1 MFKLPAL
8 DKFYEMLYLRVLVNI
23 VIGHSKTIIYI
34 EMLNSDVVVSSS
46 KEIFDSPYL
55 TTPMYEHILTFT
67 KESPY
72 HYISILDSS
81 TSQGAIPTCEKH
93 DTSNYYDLVESEYKC
108 FDDNWIYYTSK
119 SDIIDIQRA
128 YEKIGIDYIFSPF
141 VLLANFFKDKID
153 THLAM
158 FILIEEDYLSLSVF
172 DTSKL
177 LYSEHLDMSN
187 ELESD
192 ELLLDVN
199 LEDEDILL
207 DEEDSIDL
215 DDIDAIDELDDFGDI
230 ADLDSIE
237 DIGEFEEAKDVEEE
251 LLEQTEE
258 IYEEGSN
265 DGFNEDYQRFSLIQ
279 SSVNR
284 FYKSEKFKSEF
295 VENVYIADAV
305 GVSIDLKKY
314 FEEEM
319 FLNVYIRHVD
329 LSMEVCE
336 IAKMELL

>member
-1 MFKLPAL
+1 
-8 DKFYEMLYLRVLVNI
+8 
-23 VIGHSKTIIYI
+23 
-34 EMLNSDVVVSSS
+34 
-46 KEIFDSPYL
+46 
-55 TTPMYEHILTFT
+55 
-67 KESPY
+67 
-72 HYISILDSS
+72 
-81 TSQGAIPTCEKH
+81 
-93 DTSNYYDLVESEYKC
+93 
-108 FDDNWIYYTSK
+108 
-119 SDIIDIQRA
+119 
-128 YEKIGIDYIFSPF
+128 
-141 VLLANFFKDKID
+141 
-153 THLAM
+153 M
-158 FILIEEDYLSLSVF
+158 FILIEEDSLSLTVF
-172 DTSKL
+172 DSSKL
-177 LYSEHLDMSN
+177 LYCEHLDMSN
-187 ELESD
+187 ELESE

-199 LEDEDILL
+199 LDDDDILL
-207 DEEDSIDL
+207 EEEEEEDSIDL

-305 GVSIDLKKY
+305 GVSIDLKRY
-314 FEEEM
+314 LEEEM